1 MKKLLTVTIITLFSL
16 QISAQNATNLKK
28 FVGTYTLQDD
38 SPVSELIISINNGE
52 LYGIAAGQGEAVL
65 KPSASPNEFEV
76 TGYNELLTFS
86 EENGIV
92 TAVKVSI
99 QGMELKGLRQFPA
112 FTDYV
117 GKFTFS
123 DAPFQYIVIS
133 TENGSLLADA
143 EGMGKAEL
151 AKTSIL
157 NEFTEPNY
165 NSQIVFNRN
174 EAGTVTSM
182 SIFAQGQE
190 MVGKKE

>member
-1 MKKLLTVTIITLFSL
+1 MKKLLSVAIALLFSL
-16 QISAQNATNLKK
+16 QMSAQTATNLKK
-28 FVGTYTLQDD
+28 FVGTYTLQEG
-38 SPVSELIISINNGE
+38 SPISELVVSIEKGE

-65 KPSASPNEFEV
+65 KATAKPNEFEV
-76 TGYNELLTFS
+76 TGYNGSVTFS

-92 TAVKVSI
+92 TSLQLYV
-99 QGMELKGLRQFPA
+99 QGNELKGNRQFPA

-123 DAPFQYIVIS
+123 DAPFQYIVVS

-190 MVGKKE
+190 MVGTKE